1 MFTEAQETELRE
13 LHIRYANY
21 TRTNYPHAK
30 VFTFPEIV
38 SNVAEGMAE
47 GDTDYYT
54 NCKGVLEA
62 MCYTS
67 ENAIEEMIERAE
79 ADLPRRMMEMTG
91 EQLEACQKVWDRM
104 VELEKKY
111 SPDGL
116 AKE

>member
-21 TRTNYPHAK
+21 TRANYPDAK
-30 VFTFPEIV
+30 VFSFAEIV

-47 GDTDYYT
+47 GDKDYYT
-54 NCKGVLEA
+54 SCKGVLEA

-67 ENAIEEMIERAE
+67 ENSVEEMIERAE
-79 ADLPRRMMEMTG
+79 ADLPRRMMEMSA
-91 EQLEACQKVWDRM
+91 EQLEACRKVWGRM
-104 VELEKKY
+104 AELEETY
-111 SPDGL
+111 SPDNL